1 MTLLRF
7 SIKSKQFFLL
17 YLSAV
22 FFSFLVNFCIDIL
35 VYGYVF
41 FTYFSI
47 YFLVNI
53 PVQIIITFVYLLIVD
68 TINKRYWHKKLIHRV
83 FYEIS
88 FVFIITTI
96 LILIL
101 SSLPIKY
108 DSFGGYIANLKSIF
122 FTKYVFTNYVE
133 NLMVVLFLEMGYLL
147 LKSKNEEVQFE
158 KLKYENESYKYNQL
172 KNQINPHFLFNSLNI
187 LSGMVYTREAK
198 ESANY
203 IGKLSEVYRYVL
215 MNDEKAKIT
224 LREEIEFINKYG
236 DILKTRFAEGFRL
249 NIDLSGDY
257 MERHILPMSIQ
268 LLVENA
274 VKHNITSENNP
285 LVINIYIEDDY
296 IVVENNINARSSRII
311 STGIGLKNLSQRY
324 KIASRKDISIVK
336 NDMIYK
342 VKVPLI

>member
-1 MTLLRF
+1 MTFFKPQISWKKVWILVGIVFLFTYSINF
-7 SIKSKQFFLL
+7 SIDIFISYDAYYRTDFFYYMSINLPIILFSTFYNISVVFFLNSNNIL
-17 YLSAV
+17 RKHVLFRFAV
-22 FFSFLVNFCIDIL
+22 GILFVVILDFLQIIFFQMLGSNISLFDRIIRMIELNYIYTNSIQN
-35 VYGYVF
+35 YVSLIF
-41 FTYFSI
+41 AEFI
-47 YFLVNI
+47 YFTI
-53 PVQIIITFVYLLIVD
+53 KKQSEEVYLE
-68 TINKRYWHKKLIHRV
+68 RV
-83 FYEIS
+83 
-88 FVFIITTI
+88 V
-96 LILIL
+96 
-101 SSLPIKY
+101 
-108 DSFGGYIANLKSIF
+108 A
-122 FTKYVFTNYVE
+122 
-133 NLMVVLFLEMGYLL
+133 
-147 LKSKNEEVQFE
+147 
-158 KLKYENESYKYNQL
+158 ENEKYKYNQL
-172 KNQINPHFLFNSLNI
+172 KSQINPHFLFNSLNI
-187 LSGMVYTREAK
+187 LSAMVYTRDPK

-203 IGKLSEVYRYVL
+203 IGKLSDVYRYVL

-249 NIDLSGDY
+249 NIDLSGDC